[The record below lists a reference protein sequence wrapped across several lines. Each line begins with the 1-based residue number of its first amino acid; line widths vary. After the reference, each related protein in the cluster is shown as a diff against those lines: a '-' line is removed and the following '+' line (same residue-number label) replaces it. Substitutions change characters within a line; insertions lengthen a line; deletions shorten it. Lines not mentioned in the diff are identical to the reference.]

1 MGSLPSVHALLQSAV
16 KVASPIERFSDL
28 AGKPIGWS
36 WPASVSTTALGNI
49 EKVGL
54 AQIAKP
60 SSHRAIATIFSRES
74 GNKIFFSGRIHPPI
88 SPLVIGAMVCGIAF
102 LIAYEVFYE
111 KYRSHLY
118 KDPIQSSQGT
128 SIRDPA
134 ESSVFSLI
142 FPALEIASWLSP
154 SPKSDSDDL
163 NDERYIFPTESSKV
177 DPVNETEFDLS
188 NKIYLT
194 SGMVQ
199 MPLEDQDTAP
209 VRIIK
214 DEKTGV
220 EIRISREHGKEI
232 VVIQGGIL
240 LADVLRKYLSEL
252 IIPNNAE
259 DLINRAKVEE
269 ERQRAARLF
278 SPSEEQ
284 IPDIAAHHFRPL
296 TAQGNIAH
304 FHIPGNAEPIEMR
317 YGIFYPTKSS
327 LGDAS
332 YHLYIPLF
340 QPEIGRDL
348 FQLFIRIVS
357 LVFIE
362 ESMKAGFFS
371 SVQPRNPFLQKSVT
385 EFEWMDLISGQI
397 LASNKILP
405 TVDRSIQEI
414 QSQESAKTDSK
425 KMSVNQVLRISF
437 IWHLHE
443 KAEEERFAA
452 LALLRGLIARGR
464 LTIARPIRQ

>member
-1 MGSLPSVHALLQSAV
+1 MGSLPPVRALLHSAV
-16 KVASPIERFSDL
+16 KVASPVERLSDL

-36 WPASVSTTALGNI
+36 WPASVSTTSLGNI
-49 EKVGL
+49 EKVGM
-54 AQIAKP
+54 AQIVKP
-60 SSHRAIATIFSRES
+60 SPDRAIVTIFSRES
-74 GNKIFFSGRIHPPI
+74 GKKIFFSGRVNSPI
-88 SPLVIGAMVCGIAF
+88 SPLVIGAVVCGIGL

-118 KDPIQSSQGT
+118 KDPIQSSQDAL
-128 SIRDPA
+128 IRDPVDG
-134 ESSVFSLI
+134 SIFPFN

-154 SPKSDSDDL
+154 SPESDSDDL
-163 NDERYIFPTESSKV
+163 NRERYIFPTESSKV
-177 DPVNETEFDLS
+177 DSVNDTGFDLS
-188 NKIYLT
+188 QKIYLT

-199 MPLEDQDTAP
+199 IPLEDQDTAP

-214 DEKTGV
+214 DEATGV
-220 EIRISREHGKEI
+220 EIRIMREPGKEI
-232 VVIQGGIL
+232 VVIQGGVL
-240 LADVLRKYLSEL
+240 LADVLKKYLPEL

-259 DLINRAKVEE
+259 DLIKRAKVEE
-269 ERQRAARLF
+269 ERHRASRLF
-278 SPSEEQ
+278 SPSEEE

-304 FHIPGNAEPIEMR
+304 FDIPGTVDPIEMR
-317 YGIFYPTKSS
+317 YGIFYPTKNS

-340 QPEIGRDL
+340 QSEIGRDL

-357 LVFIE
+357 LIFIE

-371 SVQPRNPFLQKSVT
+371 SIQPRHPFLQRSTT

-397 LASNKILP
+397 LASHKILP

-414 QSQESAKTDSK
+414 QSQEAAKTDSK
-425 KMSVNQVLRISF
+425 KVSGNQVLRISF

-443 KAEEERFAA
+443 KAEEERFAG
-452 LALLRGLIARGR
+452 LALLRGLISKGQLR
-464 LTIARPIRQ
+464 IVKPIR